1 MVKLSREQQD
11 MVTSAEPAIFAPAKG
26 AWGRRGS
33 TLIRLQAADS
43 RMVASAIRTAWA
55 SHRP

>member
-33 TLIRLQAADS
+33 TLIRLQSADT
-43 RMVASAIRTAWA
+43 RTATSAIRMAWA
-55 SHRP
+55 NHRS